1 MCYFRLLQFGEYVA
15 EEGVVGGDAVVEVD
29 GDGLFGYH
37 LQTLVVFLTFF
48 DVGAEAIKAA
58 AFGGGEVGI
67 ADFETLRLAAEPV
80 HIFQQIAGAYLFHCV
95 GVHTMHIDQGFEST
109 FFR

>member
-58 AFGGGEVGI
+58 AFGGGEVASRI
-67 ADFETLRLAAEPV
+67 SRRCASLRSQS
-80 HIFQQIAGAYLFHCV
+80 IYF
-95 GVHTMHIDQGFEST
+95 S
-109 FFR
+109 R